1 MLNDILFKNWKTSLL
16 GFVVVGG
23 LFIYNNP
30 DIVGGEESFIYKIVK
45 LIKEE
50 ETVSSLSFGA
60 LCFLAKDADVTGNTT
75 LDRLK
80 KGKAL
85 DLKNESL
92 IGIRKRRLQKEL
104 DQDKDTNEEL

>member
-1 MLNDILFKNWKTSLL
+1 MCMLNDILFKNWKTSLL

-50 ETVSSLSFGA
+50 ETVSTLSFAA
-60 LCFLAKDADVTGNTT
+60 LAFLAKDANVTGNTA

-80 KGKAL
+80 KGRDL

-92 IGIRKRRLQKEL
+92 IERRKRRLKEEL
-104 DQDKDTNEEL
+104 DDNKDTNE